1 MAMNIIRQS
10 KENMK
15 ATEIYKL
22 SKDPKIQKMSENIG
36 RTVNVDSWIIYSEL
50 NAKGEEVVVLSIKDQ
65 DGTVLATNS
74 KVFREQFEDI
84 AEICGGDVDMIEII
98 SGLSKNN
105 REYVTC
111 SYVGNK

>member
-22 SKDPKIQKMSENIG
+22 SKDPKIQKMSDNIG
-36 RTVNVDSWIIYSEL
+36 RTINVDSWIIYSEV
-50 NAKGEEVVVLSIKDQ
+50 NQSGQEVVVLSIKDQ

-74 KVFREQFEDI
+74 KTFQGQFEGI
-84 AEICGGDVDMIEII
+84 VEICGGDVDMIEVI